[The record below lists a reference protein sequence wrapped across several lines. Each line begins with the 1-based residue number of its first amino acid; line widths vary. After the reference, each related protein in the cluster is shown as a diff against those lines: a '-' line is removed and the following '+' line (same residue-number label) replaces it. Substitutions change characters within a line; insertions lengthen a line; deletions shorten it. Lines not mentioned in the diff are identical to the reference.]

1 MTGAL
6 NIGNSSQTQIW
17 LNSSGTSETGI
28 GLKVDGATLGWV
40 GYNAYKG
47 TGLYTYDGDHY
58 LGIYPNGTPRFD
70 GNVIWHQGNDGSGSG
85 LDADLLDGKHRNEIL
100 RYESNPTSETS
111 LDNRVIL
118 DGIDMFDWD
127 YAHAPNVAGQP
138 SGDGA
143 ASAAMV
149 VSFGTRYSFQIYN
162 DYKNPDL
169 LYYRSYYS
177 SDGWQAWRQ
186 FAFIDSNVASATK
199 LKTARSIWG
208 QSFDGSGNVSGN
220 MSGVGSI
227 VMNGGI
233 EGTNYIELKSATP

>member
-149 VSFGTRYSFQIYN
+149 VFRYITTTKTPTCFITVRIIPAMDGRHGDSSRSLIPTSHLPPSSRPPARFGGR
-162 DYKNPDL
+162 
-169 LYYRSYYS
+169 
-177 SDGWQAWRQ
+177 
-186 FAFIDSNVASATK
+186 ASTEA
-199 LKTARSIWG
+199 A
-208 QSFDGSGNVSGN
+208 
-220 MSGVGSI
+220 MSAETCRG
-227 VMNGGI
+227 
-233 EGTNYIELKSATP
+233 